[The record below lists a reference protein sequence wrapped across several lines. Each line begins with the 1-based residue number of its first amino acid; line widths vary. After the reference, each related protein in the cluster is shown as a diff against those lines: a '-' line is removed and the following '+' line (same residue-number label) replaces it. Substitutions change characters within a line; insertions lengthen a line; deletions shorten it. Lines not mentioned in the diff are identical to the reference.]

1 MIFKSAQIIYSCVRQ
16 PLVSVALSG
25 LSLFFYQCSDQTPD
39 YELEFLQD
47 QWFRVSSTDLRSD
60 SMIIQIIDDKAEI
73 ISIKDSSF
81 FKLGQLK
88 WSAIQPISGDGDYSF
103 NDWNSDSSFSNAII
117 NIQNDSTLEVMH
129 QQYPNAPGGYQIWQ
143 RY

>member
-1 MIFKSAQIIYSCVRQ
+1 MIFKLAHSVNSLTRQ
-16 PLVSVALSG
+16 PLRAVILSVML
-25 LSLFFYQCSDQTPD
+25 LFFYQCSDQTPD

-60 SMIIQIIDDKAEI
+60 SMIIQIFDDNAEI
-73 ISIKDSSF
+73 TFLKDSSF